1 MYKTIKITFNNG
13 NSVKYNENEWNDWA
27 LSNGFVVIKNNEGAW
42 VAIYNTNSIFAVEL
56 LKD

>member
-13 NSVKYNENEWNDWA
+13 NSVRYNKNEWNDWE
-27 LSNGFVVIKNNEGAW
+27 LIDGFVVIKNNDG
-42 VAIYNTNSIFAVEL
+42 VGIAIYNTNSIFAIEL

>member
-13 NSVKYNENEWNDWA
+13 NSVIYNKNEWNDWE
-27 LSNGFVVIKNNEGAW
+27 LIDGFVVIKNNDG
-42 VAIYNTNSIFAVEL
+42 VGIAIYNTNSIFAIEL

>member
-13 NSVKYNENEWNDWA
+13 NSVRYNKNEWNDWE
-27 LSNGFVVIKNNEGAW
+27 LIDGFVLIKNNDG
-42 VAIYNTNSIFAVEL
+42 VGIAIYNTNSIFAIEL

>member
-13 NSVKYNENEWNDWA
+13 NIVRYNKNEWNDWE
-27 LSNGFVVIKNNEGAW
+27 LIDGFVVIKNNDG
-42 VAIYNTNSIFAVEL
+42 VGIAIYNTNSIFSIEL

>member
-13 NSVKYNENEWNDWA
+13 NSVRYNKNEWNDWE
-27 LSNGFVVIKNNEGAW
+27 LIDGFVIIKNNDG
-42 VAIYNTNSIFAVEL
+42 VGTAIYNTNSIFAIEL

>member
-13 NSVKYNENEWNDWA
+13 NSVRYNKDEWNDWE
-27 LSNGFVVIKNNEGAW
+27 LIDGFVVIKNNDG
-42 VAIYNTNSIFAVEL
+42 VGIAIYNTNSIFAIEL